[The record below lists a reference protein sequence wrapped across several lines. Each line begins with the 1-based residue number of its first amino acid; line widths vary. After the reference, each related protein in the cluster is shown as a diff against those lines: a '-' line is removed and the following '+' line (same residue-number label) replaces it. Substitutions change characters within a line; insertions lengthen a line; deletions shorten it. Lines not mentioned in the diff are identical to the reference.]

1 MGACSNDTIS
11 RRLLATWGDGS
22 CASEGDSEAPGS
34 MTLPCLVVGWTFPKI
49 DSEAQFWRS
58 KEAADSELLSGKFY
72 TFNVFLERKIQS

>member
-34 MTLPCLVVGWTFPKI
+34 MTLPTWFAS
-49 DSEAQFWRS
+49 DHS
-58 KEAADSELLSGKFY
+58 KALD
-72 TFNVFLERKIQS
+72 RRIW